1 MVLFVMMMSGV
12 SLLTAMFTVY
22 LDNQSE
28 GRKIPQPLR
37 FLCFNVLGRLF
48 CLSGVSGTE
57 RVKPQEKPNLG
68 PEEKLGVVSL
78 DTCESKMDTAHQL
91 HVIFNELRVIT
102 SFLRAQE
109 ESGAQQ
115 QEWKLLARV
124 VDRLLFWMSLT
135 ACVVYFCTF
144 LARAS

>member
-68 PEEKLGVVSL
+68 PEEKLGVFWLPANCGEKISL
-78 DTCESKMDTAHQL
+78 S
-91 HVIFNELRVIT
+91 IT
-102 SFLRAQE
+102 V
-109 ESGAQQ
+109 
-115 QEWKLLARV
+115 LLAFSV
-124 VDRLLFWMSLT
+124 TQIVILDITPVNSKQTPLMGAL
-135 ACVVYFCTF
+135 
-144 LARAS
+144 